1 MAFKKGESGNPKG
14 KPPGLTTATKIRDA
28 IHKSL
33 PGILETV
40 VKAAESGDMAACKLI
55 MDRVCPTLKPLS
67 TPINLPIPT
76 NGKLHE
82 MGEEILKATMNGGI
96 APDIGSMLITALAN
110 QAKLVEVGDLTK
122 RIETL
127 EGEKK

>member
-28 IHKSL
+28 IHKKL

-55 MDRVCPTLKPLS
+55 MDRVCPTLRPAAP
-67 TPINLPIPT
+67 PINLPLPV
-76 NGKLHE
+76 NGELSE
-82 MGEEILKATMNGGI
+82 MGSEILKATLSGGI
-96 APDIGSMLITALAN
+96 SPDIGCMLITALAN
-110 QAKLVEVGDLTK
+110 QAKIVEIDDLTK
-122 RIETL
+122 RIEAL
-127 EGEKK
+127 EKQK